1 MLKEIRPQPGPQEA
15 FLSSPA
21 DIVIYGGAAGGGKTW
36 ALLIEPL
43 RHYQNKEFGAV
54 IFRRTVPEITN
65 EGALWDE
72 SERIYQYFGARPVK
86 GDLYWQFPS
95 GCKITF
101 AHLQFEKNLSDYQGA
116 QIALIGFDQLEHFT
130 EKMFFYM
137 LSRNRSLSGVRP
149 YIRAT
154 CNPEPGWL
162 ADFLAWWIDDDG
174 FANLER
180 AGVIRYFVRHN
191 ELIVWGDTA
200 AELRQAYPSLEPKSV
215 TFIPASVFDNKIL
228 MQEDPGYLANLQA
241 LPLVDRERLLGD
253 PTRGGNWKIKPSAG
267 KVFNR
272 AWFKIVDA
280 VPAGGIVVRRFDFAG
295 TERELAKDDPDYTA
309 SCLMLANAG
318 SYYIL
323 DVTNQQMGP
332 AEVERTFKNL
342 GRQDAARFKAEA
354 RRYVLRWE
362 QEPGSAGK
370 RESWR
375 LVREMA
381 GIESRGIPSTGDKLT
396 RAKPLAAQAEAGNV
410 FLLRGA
416 WNEEF
421 LQHMHAQPEWEHD
434 DIMDAASGAFEDL
447 TTLAPRAASSR
458 QG

>member
-1 MLKEIRPQPGPQEA
+1 MIEFRPQAGPQEA

-54 IFRRTVPEITN
+54 IFRRTFPEITN

-72 SERIYQYFGARPVK
+72 SERIYPYFGARPVK
-86 GDLYWQFPS
+86 GDLYWQFTTGS
-95 GCKITF
+95 KVTF
-101 AHLQFEKNLSDYQGA
+101 AHLQFEKNLNDYQGA

-162 ADFLAWWIDDDG
+162 ADFLAWWIDEDG

-180 AGVIRYFVRHN
+180 AGVIRYFVRYN
-191 ELIVWGDTA
+191 EQIEWSDS
-200 AELRQAYPSLEPKSV
+200 AEQLRQAYPSLEPKSV

-228 MQEDPGYLANLQA
+228 MERDPGYLANLQA

-253 PTRGGNWKIKPSAG
+253 PVRGGNWKIKPSAG

-272 AWFKIVDA
+272 SWFKIVDA
-280 VPAGGIVVRRFDFAG
+280 VPAGGIVARRFDFAG
-295 TERELAKDDPDYTA
+295 TEKELAKDDPDYTA
-309 SCLMLANAG
+309 SCEMLSVNG

-323 DVTNQQMGP
+323 DITNDQIGP
-332 AEVERTFKNL
+332 AEVERTFENL
-342 GRQDAARFKAEA
+342 ARQDAARFKAEA

-375 LVREMA
+375 LVRKMA
-381 GIESRGIPSTGDKLT
+381 GIESRGVPSTGDKLT
-396 RAKPLAAQAEAGNV
+396 RAKPLAAQAEVGNV
-410 FLLRGA
+410 YLQRGA
-416 WNEEF
+416 WNEMF
-421 LQHMHAQPEWEHD
+421 LQHMHAQPEWTHD
-434 DIMDAASGAFEDL
+434 DIMDATSGAFEDL